1 MSPIKGITDK
11 VLLPRLGKIKLGI
24 RVGTHSG
31 LDGATPTDYFVC
43 PDELKKIF
51 GEKPRELRIMF
62 PTEDREQCASQY
74 LRRYSDS
81 LQLLCRGDGQ
91 KAITYDS
98 QRINESVPTSSAP
111 YLKETICDP
120 STCRYY
126 QVGDCRRIMN
136 LQFLV
141 PDCPGF
147 GVYQLDTGSFY
158 SIRNINSALT
168 FIRSISPRLSMIPLS
183 LQLVEKDIY
192 LEGCSKTIFVL
203 KLTWKQSI
211 VELQKFAQTPPG
223 QALLISPPDCEPPED
238 IALSDTS
245 PNNAK
250 SSVST
255 EEESLMDLWARA
267 KSKIWHYDIRDY
279 QLTRWFD
286 KNYGFKVTLKDF
298 DPPVPSN
305 KFTSAML
312 SFFCEYVDLVCLPQ
326 F

>member
-11 VLLPRLGKIKLGI
+11 VLLPRLGKIRLGT
-24 RVGTHSG
+24 RTSSQSGVNGTIQ
-31 LDGATPTDYFVC
+31 TDYFVC

-62 PTEDREQCASQY
+62 PTEDREQCACQY

-91 KAITYDS
+91 KAITWNS
-98 QRINESVPTSSAP
+98 QRISDSVPTSSVAH
-111 YLKETICDP
+111 LIETICDP

-126 QVGDCRRIMN
+126 QVGECRRIMN

-183 LQLVEKDIY
+183 LQLVEKDLY

-223 QALLISPPDCEPPED
+223 QALLVSPSDCEPPED
-238 IALSDTS
+238 LSIPAISDSKGFPTG
-245 PNNAK
+245 
-250 SSVST
+250 
-255 EEESLMDLWARA
+255 EEETLMDLWARV
-267 KSKIWHYDIRDY
+267 KSKIWHFEVQDY
-279 QLTRWFD
+279 QLVTWF
-286 KNYGFKVTLKDF
+286 KENYGLKVEPKEF
-298 DPPVPSN
+298 DLPIPPK

-312 SFFCEYVDLVCLPQ
+312 LFFCQYVDLVCLPQ